1 MPKDVEIV
9 KDKIPEMISSN
20 YYEASVMVIPDNT
33 IKEGGVIIETSNG
46 IIDATIETQLEI
58 VKQALK
64 GKEES

>member
-1 MPKDVEIV
+1 
-9 KDKIPEMISSN
+9 MISSN